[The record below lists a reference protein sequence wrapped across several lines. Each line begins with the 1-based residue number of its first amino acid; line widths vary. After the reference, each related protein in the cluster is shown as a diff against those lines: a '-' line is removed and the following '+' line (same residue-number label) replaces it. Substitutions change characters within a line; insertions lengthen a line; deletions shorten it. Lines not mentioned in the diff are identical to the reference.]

1 MFSPNDKFD
10 GTYAEQMRINI
21 DKPWVF
27 EALEEQRRLQERLD
41 GVLEDR
47 AEAGAGAVG
56 GASTDSIMITWYIYI
71 YIYYSYIMYIHILYN
86 IVIYIY
92 RYTYCI

>member
-71 YIYYSYIMYIHILYN
+71 IVILCIYIYYTI
-86 IVIYIY
+86 
-92 RYTYCI
+92 

>member
-71 YIYYSYIMYIHILYN
+71 YYSYIMYIHILYN

-92 RYTYCI
+92 IVIHIVYS